1 MAALIIPN
9 NTTFGSMTNRTV
21 ASLLSLNTTMARL
34 KDAIATASAG
44 YEGTQGTQF
53 EAPSSGMN
61 MMQQN
66 NFGIAPAPD
75 SPGTQGT
82 AYAYAVGVLTEQWDL
97 FWAAAGA
104 SIDQLDN
111 GSM

>member
-1 MAALIIPN
+1 
-9 NTTFGSMTNRTV
+9 
-21 ASLLSLNTTMARL
+21 
-34 KDAIATASAG
+34 
-44 YEGTQGTQF
+44 
-53 EAPSSGMN
+53 